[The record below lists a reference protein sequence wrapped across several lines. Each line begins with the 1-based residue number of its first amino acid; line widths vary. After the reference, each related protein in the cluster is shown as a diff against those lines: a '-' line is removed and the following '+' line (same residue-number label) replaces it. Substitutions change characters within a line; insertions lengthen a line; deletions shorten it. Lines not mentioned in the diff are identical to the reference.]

1 MAIKER
7 EEQRWRSERERS
19 NDVQR
24 EREEE
29 QMLGI
34 CRERERGRTDRG
46 QEERGFFFMNKQH
59 IREEKLL

>member
-1 MAIKER
+1 
-7 EEQRWRSERERS
+7 
-19 NDVQR
+19 VQR

-46 QEERGFFFMNKQH
+46 QEERGFFFMNKQMLGIATVLPNALESTVGEH
-59 IREEKLL
+59 IREGKLL